1 MSTAAQPNPTT
12 LPTLQVRCQLSFA
25 GAPSGFTLRLDETW
39 PGRGVTALFGP
50 SGCGKTTTLRIV
62 AGLHRAPHA
71 QVAVHGQV
79 WQGDS
84 ASSWVPP
91 HQRPLGYVFQ
101 QASLFAHLSVR
112 ANVEFGMQRVPASQ
126 RRVALDQAVE
136 LLGIGGLMNRQPDK
150 LSGGEAQRVAMA
162 RALATS
168 PRLLLLDE
176 PLAALDA
183 ARKAEVLPWLERLH
197 RELDIPVLYV
207 SHAIDEVA
215 RLADH
220 LVLMD
225 AGRVL
230 ASGPTAEVLTRAQLP
245 LAHGDAAAALLEG
258 VVHSHDAAFHLTRVT
273 LPANPQGASLELSG
287 ACALP
292 PGTPVRLRV
301 QARDVSLCLCP
312 PQGSSI
318 LNILRTRVLAVH
330 DDGPGL
336 VMVTLTL
343 GHARLLARITAKSA
357 QQLGIQSG
365 LEVMAQVK
373 GVAVLN

>member
-1 MSTAAQPNPTT
+1 MSTSTAPT
-12 LPTLQVRCQLSFA
+12 PPPLQVRCRLAFA
-25 GAPSGFTLRLDETW
+25 GTPSGFTLELNETW

-71 QVAVHGQV
+71 HVAVHGQV
-79 WQGDS
+79 WQSDNP
-84 ASSWVPP
+84 ATWVPP

-112 ANVEFGMQRVPASQ
+112 GNVEFGMQRIPAPQ

-136 LLGIGGLMNRQPDK
+136 LLGIGGLMDRHPDK

-220 LVLMD
+220 LVLME

-230 ASGPTAEVLTRAQLP
+230 ASGPAADVLTRAHLP
-245 LAHGDAAAALLEG
+245 LAHGDAAGALLEG
-258 VVHSHDAAFHLTRVT
+258 VVHSQDQAFHLTQVS
-273 LPANPQGASLELSG
+273 LPAHPHGAPLELGGAS
-287 ACALP
+287 ALA

-301 QARDVSLCLCP
+301 QARDVSLCLYA

-318 LNILRTRVLAVH
+318 LNILPTHVLEIH

-336 VMVTLTL
+336 VMVTLAL
-343 GHARLLARITAKSA
+343 GQTRLLARITAKSA
-357 QQLGIQSG
+357 QQLGLHIG
-365 LEVMAQVK
+365 LPVLAQIK

>member
-1 MSTAAQPNPTT
+1 MNASHPADQLTIE
-12 LPTLQVRCQLSFA
+12 VRCRLSFA
-25 GAPSGFTLRLDETW
+25 GTPAGFTLDLNETW

-50 SGCGKTTTLRIV
+50 SGCGKTTTLRTV
-62 AGLHRAPHA
+62 AGLHRAPFAH
-71 QVAVHGQV
+71 VAVHGQV
-79 WQGDS
+79 WQGD
-84 ASSWVPP
+84 APVTWVLP
-91 HQRPLGYVFQ
+91 HQRALGYVFQ
-101 QASLFAHLSVR
+101 QPSLFAHLSVR
-112 ANVEFGMQRVPASQ
+112 GNVEFGMQRVPAAQ

-136 LLGIGGLMNRQPDK
+136 LLGIGGLMDRRPDK

-183 ARKAEVLPWLERLH
+183 ARKAEVLPWLEHLH

-230 ASGPTAEVLTRAQLP
+230 ASGPAADILTRPQLP
-245 LAHGDAAAALLEG
+245 LAHGDSAGALLEG
-258 VVHSHDAAFHLTRVT
+258 VVHSQDAAFHLTRVS
-273 LPANPQGASLELSG
+273 LPANPQGAPLELGG
-287 ACALP
+287 ASALA
-292 PGTPVRLRV
+292 PGTRVRLRV
-301 QARDVSLCLCP
+301 QARDVSLCLSP

-318 LNILRTRVLAVH
+318 LNMLPIQVLAVH

-336 VMVTLTL
+336 VMVTLAL
-343 GHARLLARITAKSA
+343 GHTRLLARITAKSA
-357 QQLGIQSG
+357 QQLGLQIG
-365 LEVMAQVK
+365 LNVMAQIK
-373 GVAVLN
+373 GVAVLK